1 MRGLK
6 RLRPVQTI
14 SAGHALVQ
22 NIRRG
27 HHELAVDTDPRLRL
41 AATVFTALATAVF
54 TELAAI

>member
-6 RLRPVQTI
+6 RLRSAQTV

-27 HHELAVDTDPRLRL
+27 HYNLPSTPIPHLRL
-41 AATVFTALATAVF
+41 ATTF
-54 TELAAI
+54 TELARAV